1 MIRGLSRIVPNVVVG
16 VWLAMG
22 FLMAQSVSA
31 EEKAK
36 PTAPAADPTVQSS
49 SISAPLVKGTLPGD
63 DPNAAVWSSA
73 PSATFPMSPQVHW
86 PTRNLEA
93 TVKDMIVRGLHDGT
107 NVAILLEYA
116 DPTEDPDDAAAV
128 QFMVGDKK
136 AHFAHGQ
143 PMAQVEGGP
152 VNIWY
157 WKNKDG
163 KGVDMNAKGF
173 GTLKI
178 QTHQDVKAKGSY
190 ANGRWKVVFT
200 RPLATE
206 HPDEDTQIATAGFIN
221 IGFAAWDGKKDPS
234 SGELKEKGSQ
244 KAVSS
249 WWYFR
254 AEAPPDYTGYYYAAI
269 AVVLALGFQFVLI
282 RKLKKGDSA

>member
-16 VWLAMG
+16 AYLAMG
-22 FLMAQSVSA
+22 FLTVQPASA
-31 EEKAK
+31 EEKPNAA
-36 PTAPAADPTVQSS
+36 PPAGESTAASS
-49 SISAPLVKGTLPGD
+49 SVSAPLVKGTLPD
-63 DPNAAVWSSA
+63 DPAAAVWNSA
-73 PSATFPMSPQVHW
+73 PPATFPMSPQVHW

-93 TVKDMIVRGLHDGT
+93 TVKDIIVRGLHDGT
-107 NVAILLEYA
+107 NIAILLEYA
-116 DPTEDPDDAAAV
+116 DPTEDSDDAAAIE
-128 QFMVGDKK
+128 FMVGDKK

-178 QTHQDVKAKGSY
+178 QEHQDVKAKGAY

-200 RPLATE
+200 RPLMTE
-206 HPDEDTQIATAGFIN
+206 HPEEDTQISTTGFIN
-221 IGFAAWDGKKDPS
+221 IAFAVWDGKKDPS
-234 SGELKEKGSQ
+234 SGVPKEKGSQ

-254 AEAPPDYTGYYYAAI
+254 AEAPPDYSSYYYAAI
-269 AVVLALGFQFVLI
+269 AVGLALGFQFVLI

>member
-1 MIRGLSRIVPNVVVG
+1 MELMMKHSPSRIVLNVVVG
-16 VWLAMG
+16 VCLAMG
-22 FLMAQSVSA
+22 FMTVQPASA
-31 EEKAK
+31 EEKPNAA
-36 PTAPAADPTVQSS
+36 PPAVDGESTTASS
-49 SISAPLVKGTLPGD
+49 AVSAPLVKGTLPVD
-63 DPNAAVWSSA
+63 DPTAAVWNTA
-73 PSATFPMSPQVHW
+73 PAATFPMSPQVHW
-86 PTRNLEA
+86 PIRNLEA

-107 NVAILLEYA
+107 TVAILLEYA

-178 QTHQDVKAKGSY
+178 QEHQDV
-190 ANGRWKVVFT
+190 
-200 RPLATE
+200 
-206 HPDEDTQIATAGFIN
+206 
-221 IGFAAWDGKKDPS
+221 
-234 SGELKEKGSQ
+234 
-244 KAVSS
+244 
-249 WWYFR
+249 
-254 AEAPPDYTGYYYAAI
+254 
-269 AVVLALGFQFVLI
+269 
-282 RKLKKGDSA
+282 

>member
-1 MIRGLSRIVPNVVVG
+1 MQP
-16 VWLAMG
+16 AT
-22 FLMAQSVSA
+22 A
-31 EEKAK
+31 EEKPKDA
-36 PTAPAADPTVQSS
+36 APAETQASS
-49 SISAPLVKGTLPGD
+49 AVSAPLVKGALPVD
-63 DPNAAVWSSA
+63 DPNAGAWSSA
-73 PSATFPMSPQVHW
+73 PAATFPMSPQVHW

-107 NVAILLEYA
+107 TVAILLEYA
-116 DPTEDPDDAAAV
+116 DPTEDPDDAAAI

-178 QTHQDVKAKGSY
+178 QDHQDVKAKGAY
-190 ANGRWKVVFT
+190 ANGRWKVVFS
-200 RPLATE
+200 RPLDTG
-206 HPDEDTQIATAGFIN
+206 HPEEDTEITTAGFIN

-269 AVVLALGFQFVLI
+269 AVGLALGFQFVLI